1 MQMVQT
7 RQELVVLDFE
17 TSGMAPQRG
26 DRAIEVGAVKVF
38 EGRIVDRFESLMNPG
53 FRVSSFIEEF
63 TGITNEELRCA
74 PACEEVM
81 QSFSQFIGG
90 APLVAHN
97 ATFDQRFLKS
107 EFARIGEC
115 KPLRFACSML
125 IARRLYPEAPNHKL
139 GTLVA
144 FKQLPN
150 QGQFHRALADAEM
163 TAHLWMEME
172 REVCRRCHVERVPFE
187 LLRGLGNVPP
197 KKIAEHLE
205 KMLHSQSEA
214 LILL

>member
-17 TSGMAPQRG
+17 TSGMAPHRG

-81 QSFSQFIGG
+81 QSFFT
-90 APLVAHN
+90 VY
-97 ATFDQRFLKS
+97 RW
-107 EFARIGEC
+107 
-115 KPLRFACSML
+115 CSTCCTQCDVRSA
-125 IARRLYPEAPNHKL
+125 I
-139 GTLVA
+139 
-144 FKQLPN
+144 
-150 QGQFHRALADAEM
+150 
-163 TAHLWMEME
+163 
-172 REVCRRCHVERVPFE
+172 
-187 LLRGLGNVPP
+187 
-197 KKIAEHLE
+197 
-205 KMLHSQSEA
+205 S
-214 LILL
+214 